1 MQTLL
6 MNPKNHVQKKI
17 TKVTF
22 KVKVKILIDII
33 SAHHLNEITIRFWV
47 VAAHGV
53 LVLKSHYSKWLVT
66 RHMSANHHEGTM
78 DRKSWP
84 WQVKSK
90 VWEYSLHYCSA
101 NRAFKISE
109 LQALYIFWLFLLWKK
124 NLILN
129 ESKHFFFIISFCIFT
144 ILNLR
149 VIHKF

>member
-1 MQTLL
+1 
-6 MNPKNHVQKKI
+6 MNSKNNLQKNI
-17 TKVTF
+17 TKVT
-22 KVKVKILIDII
+22 VKSVKILIDII

-109 LQALYIFWLFLLWKK
+109 LQALQALHFIGCFFCEKKSIINESKQIFLLWF
-124 NLILN
+124 
-129 ESKHFFFIISFCIFT
+129 HFEY
-144 ILNLR
+144 LR
-149 VIHKF
+149 YWI

>member
-109 LQALYIFWLFLLWKK
+109 LQALPFVGCFFCEKNSIIHESKQKK
-124 NLILN
+124 NYDFILHIYYN
-129 ESKHFFFIISFCIFT
+129 KS
-144 ILNLR
+144 NGD
-149 VIHKF
+149 

>member
-1 MQTLL
+1 

-101 NRAFKISE
+101 NRTFEISE
-109 LQALYIFWLFLLWKK
+109 LQALHFICCFFREKNPNYKWIETNFLLWF
-124 NLILN
+124 
-129 ESKHFFFIISFCIFT
+129 HFAY
-144 ILNLR
+144 LQYR
-149 VIHKF
+149 V

>member
-1 MQTLL
+1 
-6 MNPKNHVQKKI
+6 MNWKNIFKKI
-17 TKVTF
+17 TR
-22 KVKVKILIDII
+22 VKVKILIDII

-109 LQALYIFWLFLLWKK
+109 LQDLHFIWLFLLWRK
-124 NLILN
+124 NLVINLSKQKILLWF
-129 ESKHFFFIISFCIFT
+129 HFAY
-144 ILNLR
+144 LR
-149 VIHKF
+149 Y

>member
-1 MQTLL
+1 MMFWCSFCVFLIFFTTLS
-6 MNPKNHVQKKI
+6 I
-17 TKVTF
+17 Y
-22 KVKVKILIDII
+22 LIDII

-101 NRAFKISE
+101 NRAFLKFQSCR
-109 LQALYIFWLFLLWKK
+109 LCTLLAVSFVKK
-124 NLILN
+124 TSVIN
-129 ESKHFFFIISFCIFT
+129 ESKQKKLLWFH
-144 ILNLR
+144 LAYLQY
-149 VIHKF
+149 